1 MSSNPAFEQAL
12 REVSQLTKKP
22 NNEEMLKLYGLYK
35 IATGHDFSKA
45 EQPYRVQLEKYA
57 KWTAWQKEVDEGTT
71 VDLAQEKY
79 IMTVETLKEKYGFDP
94 NKEPETIGA

>member
-22 NNEEMLKLYGLYK
+22 NNEEMLKLYGKKHNPFSSQPRQRNSDFLTSLLLFLGLYK

-45 EQPYRVQLEKYA
+45 EQPYRVQLEA
-57 KWTAWQKEVDEGTT
+57 SLTSLSTAP
-71 VDLAQEKY
+71 
-79 IMTVETLKEKYGFDP
+79 VES
-94 NKEPETIGA
+94 A